1 MTKNIMLAF
10 VSLVDALRVK
20 NPVPYKNIQG
30 APYDSIQTNES
41 AVVYV
46 ERMLKE
52 NSLSKI
58 FLITSDKV
66 KNDFVEGETEFG
78 VVTHLEFLKRRIVKE
93 FPHLAD
99 KFVELDYSDDAE
111 LEINIS
117 QIAEIADAVTNYAK
131 KFPAEK
137 IKIHADMTG
146 GFRHTS
152 MLMLSVI
159 QLLKYRGIEI
169 GEILYSDPDKK
180 IVYRA
185 NEIQKVFTLITGADE
200 FVKFGSVEALQEYF
214 AENPNAA
221 TAKLLDAMKKFSETI
236 KICRTADIES
246 DLKNLGA
253 QIKIFRDTKNK
264 DVQSELF
271 AKIIET
277 VEAEYGIL
285 IKGNA
290 TRPDIIRWCMKK
302 GFWQQ
307 AMTLCTEWL
316 PEEII
321 NRKIFEPT
329 SELIKKDA
337 ENEGLSFG
345 REWQQQFIISYQR
358 TNKTQVESKLLNI
371 FYKDLRNILKNLPNP
386 VAEKSI
392 TRTHGFLKNLVVEHS
407 KGRGAFS
414 LCIKG
419 RLSVNDFKKKY
430 PLLFNAFQF
439 LYKENPGKKKFFE
452 FLCLFD
458 YDKFFSV
465 IGSLKAEPLLKILNI
480 DKIAAINF
488 AMKKFETAAEPKWE
502 NRASIY
508 LEMLQNGVAKSKLNN
523 QEKMLKLLNGYYE
536 IRRERNQLN
545 HANASERKE
554 ISALENMIVNYLDE
568 LEKI

>member
-1 MTKNIMLAF
+1 M
-10 VSLVDALRVK
+10 
-20 NPVPYKNIQG
+20 
-30 APYDSIQTNES
+30 
-41 AVVYV
+41 
-46 ERMLKE
+46 
-52 NSLSKI
+52 
-58 FLITSDKV
+58 
-66 KNDFVEGETEFG
+66 
-78 VVTHLEFLKRRIVKE
+78 EFLKRRIVKE
-93 FPHLAD
+93 FSHLAD
-99 KFVELDYSDDAE
+99 KFVELNYSDDAK

-131 KFPAEK
+131 NFPDEK

-169 GEILYSDPDKK
+169 GEILYSDQDQK

-214 AENPNAA
+214 EGNPNAA

-236 KICRTADIES
+236 KICRTADIAK
-246 DLKNLGA
+246 DLKNLGK
-253 QIKIFRDTKNK
+253 QIEIFRATKNK

-316 PEEII
+316 PLEII
-321 NRKIFEPT
+321 DRKIFEPS
-329 SELIKKDA
+329 SELIEKDA
-337 ENEGLSFG
+337 ENDGLSSG
-345 REWQQQFIISYQR
+345 REWQQHFIISYQR
-358 TNKTQVESKLLNI
+358 TNKNLVEEKLADI
-371 FYKDLRNILKNLPNP
+371 FGKDLRNNLKNLPNP
-386 VAEKSI
+386 FAENFISEE
-392 TRTHGFLKNLVVEHS
+392 HGNLKKLIDEHY
-407 KGRGAFS
+407 RAHGAFLRCVKGQIS
-414 LCIKG
+414 L
-419 RLSVNDFKKKY
+419 NDFQKKY
-430 PLLFNAFQF
+430 PLIYNAFHF
-439 LYKENPGKKKFFE
+439 LYKENPGNRKFIE
-452 FLCLFD
+452 FLRAFS
-458 YDKFFSV
+458 YDKLFLLISN
-465 IGSLKAEPLLKILNI
+465 LKVEKLFQILNI
-480 DKIAAINF
+480 DKTAALNL
-488 AMKKFETAAEPKWE
+488 AMKKFGPAAEPKWE

-508 LEMLQNGVAKSKLNN
+508 LEMLQSGVAQSKLNN
-523 QEKMLKLLNGYYE
+523 QEKMLQLLHGYYE

-545 HANASERKE
+545 HANTSERKE
-554 ISALENMIVNYLDE
+554 ISALEKMIVSYLDE
-568 LEKI
+568 IEKI